1 MKKFLVLGSNSFSG
15 SNFINLLLKKNCKVV
30 GISRSNQYNS
40 VYLSYRSSANIKS
53 FKFYKL
59 NINTNLIKLL
69 SIVKKFKPNYIVNY
83 IAQGMVSESWL
94 NPEDWYE
101 TNVVAQVKIYK
112 ELSNFKFIK
121 RFIHVTTPEVYGNTK
136 TKTKENFNFNPSSP
150 YAVSRATMDTHLKKY
165 YEKFKLPIIFTRTA
179 NVYGPC
185 QQLYRIVPNALL
197 SARLKKRL
205 DLHGSGLSK
214 RSFIYID
221 DASVA
226 TYLISIKGKVG
237 NTYHISTNKIISI
250 KNLVKMIS
258 KITKTKFEKLVN
270 VTRDRIGKDASYNL
284 DSKKIRKELNWKP
297 KINLNDGL
305 MKTLKWVDDNEAFLK
320 HQKFHYIHK
329 K

>member
-1 MKKFLVLGSNSFSG
+1 MTKPGTIVRSRTYPCAHVLVVIYTGVFDGL
-15 SNFINLLLKKNCKVV
+15 V
-30 GISRSNQYNS
+30 
-40 VYLSYRSSANIKS
+40 
-53 FKFYKL
+53 
-59 NINTNLIKLL
+59 
-69 SIVKKFKPNYIVNY
+69 
-83 IAQGMVSESWL
+83 VSE
-94 NPEDWYE
+94 NEQ
-101 TNVVAQVKIYK
+101 AI
-112 ELSNFKFIK
+112 
-121 RFIHVTTPEVYGNTK
+121 
-136 TKTKENFNFNPSSP
+136 
-150 YAVSRATMDTHLKKY
+150 A
-165 YEKFKLPIIFTRTA
+165 KFKLPIIFTRTA
-179 NVYGPC
+179 NVYGPS

-214 RSFIYID
+214 RSFIYIED
-221 DASVA
+221 VSSA
-226 TYLISIKGKVG
+226 TYLVSIKGKVG

-258 KITKTKFEKLVN
+258 KITKRKFEKLVN

>member
-101 TNVVAQVKIYK
+101 TNIVAQVKIYK

-121 RFIHVTTPEVYGNTK
+121 KFIHVTTPEVYGNIK
-136 TKTKENFNFNPSSP
+136 NKTKENFSFNPSTP
-150 YAVSRATMDTHLKKY
+150 YAVSRATLDMHLKKY

-179 NVYGPC
+179 NVYGPS

-214 RSFIYID
+214 RSFIYIED
-221 DASVA
+221 VSSA
-226 TYLISIKGKVG
+226 TYLVSIKGKVG

-258 KITKTKFEKLVN
+258 KITKRKFEKLVN
-270 VTRDRIGKDASYNL
+270 VTQDRIGKDASYNL

>member
-15 SNFINLLLKKNCKVV
+15 SNFINLLLSKNCKVV

-112 ELSNFKFIK
+112 ELSNLKFIK

-136 TKTKENFNFNPSSP
+136 TKTKENFNFNPSTP
-150 YAVSRATMDTHLKKY
+150 YAVSRAALDIHLKKY

-270 VTRDRIGKDASYNL
+270 VTQDRIGKDASYNL

-297 KINLNDGL
+297 KINLNEGL
-305 MKTLKWVDDNEAFLK
+305 MKTLKWADDNVAFLK
-320 HQKFHYIHK
+320 HQKFQYIHK